1 VDGYLWRMR
10 MLYICW
16 GLLLCS
22 QWVSGQGGRP
32 VLQEGFENG
41 APVSWTSTGGN
52 IRVSDQVFHSGAK
65 SLQVG
70 SGEKAGLPIKL
81 LSGHRYRLSGWVR
94 TASGSDAIQ
103 INTEGL
109 GSQDVSL
116 SSSLSDWVKV
126 VRDFSVSAAAS
137 GIRLV
142 VYHPRNAAENVAWA
156 DDLELVDLGSYRD
169 AGGASLSQLA
179 PRVPVMDQGIAQQPN
194 GLVNWLLDA
203 RFGMFIHWGLYAG
216 PARGEWYMENAGIT
230 PEAYRRFAYA
240 ASGDQYFQAD
250 QFEPDAWANLA
261 RDAGMR
267 YMCLTTMHHDGY
279 GLFESRYMNA
289 FNSKQTHNRDFVAEY
304 TAACR
309 KAGLKVG
316 LYKTLINW
324 RYPGYYDVGGAGAK
338 PNRWGYVTD
347 SAHPENARLMK
358 EELYCQV
365 KELMTKYGK
374 IDLIYWDGGWLGQQ
388 GSDADAAYFWEPGKF
403 RDPDNQWAPNPC
415 FNETDSSGKALGL
428 MGIVR
433 KFQPDVLV
441 NPRSGWKG
449 DYKDEEGSFPVTGPV
464 RSSDIYIKEMTVG
477 GAWGYTRAMEDSAQI
492 ISPAHLKRMLADV
505 VIRNMSLLLNVGPDR
520 HGRISRPVVSLL
532 ESVGNWIKPRAEA
545 IYGTY
550 GGPWDPVDGQYGFA
564 FRDSTIYLFLLD
576 GYTAPRF
583 ELPPLS
589 PDQKVLA
596 VDEIGAHA
604 RAVPVSRKGGR
615 VSFLVGAGTDNVRIF
630 AIHLNKAVI
639 PSISTTVKTP

>member
-1 VDGYLWRMR
+1 MKGRWG
-10 MLYICW
+10 MLYICC
-16 GLLLCS
+16 GMLLCG
-22 QWVSGQGGRP
+22 QWVSGQGGQP
-32 VLQEGFENG
+32 VLREGFEDG
-41 APVSWTSTGGN
+41 ISASWTSAGGN
-52 IRVSDQVFHSGAK
+52 IRISDQVFHRGGK
-65 SLQVG
+65 SLQLG
-70 SGEKAGLPIKL
+70 SGAIAGLPLQL
-81 LSGHRYRLSGWVR
+81 LAGHRYRLSAWMR
-94 TASGSDAIQ
+94 TASGSDAVQ
-103 INTEGL
+103 LATEGL

-116 SSSLSDWVKV
+116 SSSLADWVKV
-126 VRDFSVSAAAS
+126 ERDFRVSAAAG

-142 VYHPRNAAENVAWA
+142 ISHPRNAAENVAWV

-169 AGGASLSQLA
+169 AGRATLSKLT

-194 GLVNWLLDA
+194 RLVNWLLDA

-216 PARGEWYMENAGIT
+216 PAKGEWYMENAGIT

-240 ASGDQYFQAD
+240 SSGDQYFQAD
-250 QFEPDAWANLA
+250 QFDPDAWANLA
-261 RDAGMR
+261 KDAGMR

-279 GLFESRYMNA
+279 GLFESKYMNA
-289 FNSKQTHNRDFVAEY
+289 FNSKQTHNRDFVAGY
-304 TAACR
+304 VAACR

-324 RYPGYYDVGGAGAK
+324 RYPGYYDVNGTGVK

-347 SAHPENARLMK
+347 TAHRENARLMK

-388 GSDADAAYFWEPGKF
+388 GSDADGAYFWEPGKY
-403 RDPDNQWAPNPC
+403 RDPNNRWPPDPY
-415 FNETDSSGKALGL
+415 FSETDSSGKALGL

-449 DYKDEEGSFPVTGPV
+449 DYRDEEGGFPVTGPV
-464 RSSDIYIKEMTVG
+464 RSSDIWVKEMTVG
-477 GAWGYTRAMEDSAQI
+477 GAWGYTAAMEDSAQI
-492 ISPAHLKRMLADV
+492 ISPARLERMLADV

-520 HGRISRPVVSLL
+520 HGRISQPVVSLL
-532 ESVGNWIKPRAEA
+532 ESVGKWIKPRAEA
-545 IYGTY
+545 IYGTF

-576 GYTAPRF
+576 GYTSPRF
-583 ELPPLS
+583 ELPPLGMG
-589 PDQKVLA
+589 QKVTA
-596 VDEIGAHA
+596 VYEIGEHA
-604 RAVPVSRKGGR
+604 RAIPVSRKAGR
-615 VSFLVGAGTDNVRIF
+615 VRFLVGAGTDNVRIF
-630 AIHLNKAVI
+630 AIHLDKAV
-639 PSISTTVKTP
+639 VVR